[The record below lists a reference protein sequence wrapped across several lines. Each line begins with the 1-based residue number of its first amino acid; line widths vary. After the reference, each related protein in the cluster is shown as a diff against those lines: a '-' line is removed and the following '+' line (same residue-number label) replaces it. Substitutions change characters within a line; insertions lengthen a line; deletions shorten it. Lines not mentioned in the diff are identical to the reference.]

1 MEVSS
6 AEVSSSDE
14 PVYFEIAAVPWHE
27 GAPIDLAGTILQQEP
42 MTEPFGEFT
51 QSTPGGS
58 GTPDPR
64 LGFQGPYND
73 PLSGSY
79 HMRAR
84 DYAANSGRFNS
95 VDPLA
100 RSTGDPAQ
108 SSYAF
113 GDNNPISN
121 SDPSGMGCGI
131 LSFACNAAS
140 SAYHE
145 VKQAVTTT
153 VNTVVQVTTDVVNKG
168 VELVRT
174 PFPIS
179 RTPTTR
185 SRKTLWIRPRRS
197 YTTSPTPPTK
207 WAIGSTS
214 IRLRSPVSPH
224 ICVWGPFRGDSAGTV
239 EPDCRQTRGPVG
251 SGAGWLRSRA

>member
-1 MEVSS
+1 MRGTSRCS
-6 AEVSSSDE
+6 
-14 PVYFEIAAVPWHE
+14 PRRRPRTAA
-27 GAPIDLAGTILQQEP
+27 GQ
-42 MTEPFGEFT
+42 
-51 QSTPGGS
+51 
-58 GTPDPR
+58 
-64 LGFQGPYND
+64 YND

-79 HMRAR
+79 HLRAR

-113 GDNNPISN
+113 GDNNPLSN

-131 LSFACNAAS
+131 FSFARNAAS

-153 VNTVVQVTTDVVNKG
+153 DNTVVQVTTDVVNKG
-168 VELVRT
+168 VELVKDT
-174 PFPIS
+174 VSDIKKHLQ
-179 RTPTTR
+179 TR
-185 SRKTLWIRPRRS
+185 SRKTLWVRPRRS
-197 YTTSPTPPTK
+197 YTMSPTPPTK

-214 IRLRSPVSPH
+214 IRLRSPVSP
-224 ICVWGPFRGDSAGTV
+224 PAS
-239 EPDCRQTRGPVG
+239 
-251 SGAGWLRSRA
+251 